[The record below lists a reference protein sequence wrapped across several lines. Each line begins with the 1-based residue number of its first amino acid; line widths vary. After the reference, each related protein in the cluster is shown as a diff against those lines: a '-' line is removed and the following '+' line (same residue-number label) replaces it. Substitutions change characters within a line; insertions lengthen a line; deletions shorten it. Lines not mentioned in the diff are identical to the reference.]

1 MSFEKKI
8 KISNQLS
15 ELEKLF
21 LFTQELQEKLE
32 LAPDVVFN
40 LNLSLEEAMTNVI
53 LYAYPNG
60 TGYIELGVN
69 ATEDNLLFTLQDQG
83 IPFNPLTEAPEA
95 DITSPAEEREIGG
108 LGIFLIRQLMDLV
121 EYERSGESNILRM
134 TKQIK

>member
-21 LFTQELQEKLE
+21 LFTQELQEKLQ

-60 TGYIELGVN
+60 TGSIELAVK
-69 ATEDNLLFTLQDQG
+69 ATKDNMYFTLQDQG

-108 LGIFLIRQLMDLV
+108 LGIFLIKQLMDLV
-121 EYERSGESNILRM
+121 EYERQGESNILRM

>member
-60 TGYIELGVN
+60 TGSIELAVK
-69 ATEDNLLFTLQDQG
+69 ATEDNMYFTLQDQG

-108 LGIFLIRQLMDLV
+108 LGIFLIKQLMDLV
-121 EYERSGESNILRM
+121 EYERQGESNILRM